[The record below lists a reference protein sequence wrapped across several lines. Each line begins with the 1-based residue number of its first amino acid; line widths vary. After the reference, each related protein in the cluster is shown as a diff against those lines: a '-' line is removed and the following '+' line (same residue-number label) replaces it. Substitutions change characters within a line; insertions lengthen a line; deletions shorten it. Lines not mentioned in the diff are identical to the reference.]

1 MTEPT
6 LVSMPL
12 AAVGIDRVVA
22 IVWGICTKRYTAGN
36 SLDSSGRHVDHFC
49 PRLPGITPG
58 LKDHR
63 YSSTPGITPDLKDH
77 LCRLLGNLYLVL
89 HRWEFPGIAPQSS
102 WNTAGYPSWYYTRTR
117 GPPSLLSS
125 LESLGLS

>member
-1 MTEPT
+1 MTEPP

-22 IVWGICTKRYTAGN
+22 IVWGICTERYTAEN
-36 SLDSSGRHVDHFC
+36 SLDSSRRNVDHFC
-49 PRLPGITPG
+49 PHLPGITPG
-58 LKDHR
+58 LKDHH
-63 YSSTPGITPDLKDH
+63 YSSTPGITPGLKDH

-102 WNTAGYPSWYYTRTR
+102 WNTAGYPSWYHTRTR

-125 LESLGLS
+125 LESLGLR